1 MGINYV
7 IADAEN
13 LVVGMGFADSLA
25 AVTVPGGCRAVEV
38 DALPAPSEKKQLLAG
53 RTVVTGAQP
62 RFDPPVETRRMLAY
76 PPIGE
81 QLDALWHAMD
91 DGRLPKV
98 AEFYNPIKAVKDR
111 FPKP

>member
-1 MGINYV
+1 MGISYV
-7 IADAEN
+7 IADGDN
-13 LVVGMGFADSLA
+13 LVVGMGFADSLD
-25 AVTVPGGCRAVEV
+25 AVPVPAGCRAVEI
-38 DALPAPSEKKQLLAG
+38 DALPAPSEKKQFLAG
-53 RTVVTGAQP
+53 RTVVTTGQP
-62 RFDPPVETRRMLAY
+62 RFDPPVETKRMFAY

-91 DGRLPKV
+91 DGRLPRI